1 MIELCLCRCMMRRS
15 LFMTRLS
22 GVVHV
27 EQKTALIRADLGH
40 RVTGRHIEIMS
51 LATDPVTDLEFPFD
65 HDELVL

>member
-1 MIELCLCRCMMRRS
+1 MMRRG

-27 EQKTALIRADLGH
+27 KQKTALIRADLRH
-40 RVTGRHIEIMS
+40 RITGRHIEIMS
-51 LATDPVTDLEFPFD
+51 LATNSVTDLELPFD